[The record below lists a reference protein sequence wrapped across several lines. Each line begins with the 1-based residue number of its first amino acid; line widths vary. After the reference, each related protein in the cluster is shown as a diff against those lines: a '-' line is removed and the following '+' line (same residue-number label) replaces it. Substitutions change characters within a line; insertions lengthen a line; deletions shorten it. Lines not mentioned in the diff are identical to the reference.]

1 MQYNT
6 IQYNTIQ
13 YNTIQY
19 IRQISTQ
26 PFMERYRELCNTTQ
40 LNLHGYDKRHNYAML
55 TVPFFMKKQNKKRND
70 IPFTFRLFGINID
83 SRPVNPICSLANHI
97 LSIIFNVVE
106 SVYFSIWRRWYARK
120 WRGTLFVCLSVC
132 LSGCLF
138 VAFLLSFICLFSI
151 SEPLLFH
158 NNSPYK
164 TTYWVRVAKSVQT
177 SFGYRISNF
186 ILYITLF

>member
-1 MQYNT
+1 MHDRAQHGT
-6 IQYNTIQ
+6 AQRCT
-13 YNTIQY
+13 TDHSTAHD
-19 IRQISTQ
+19 IRQIRTQ
-26 PFMERYRELCNTTQ
+26 PFMEQYRELCNTTQ
-40 LNLHGYDKRHNYAML
+40 LNSTCMNTTNDITAML

-83 SRPVNPICSLANHI
+83 SRPVNPICSLANHV

-177 SFGYRISNF
+177 SFGYI
-186 ILYITLF
+186 